1 MKIGIFGGA
10 FNPIHN
16 GHLLLAEQARE
27 QCELDEVW
35 FVPTRIPPHKT
46 ADNLSSG
53 PNRLE
58 MIRLATA
65 GMPAFKASSI
75 ELERNE
81 VSWTVDTLSR
91 FNEKRPDDELFFMIG
106 ADSLRDLLTWK
117 EPEKIV
123 GLATIIAVNRGPV
136 DDNFKESLEALSES
150 IRARIQLVSIPGIDI
165 SSTDIRERVRDGKSI
180 RFLVPRSIER
190 YLLEHGLFKE

>member
-106 ADSLRDLLTWK
+106 ADSLRDLPTWK

-123 GLATIIAVNRGPV
+123 GLATIIAVNRGLV

>member
-1 MKIGIFGGA
+1 MRIGIFGGA

-81 VSWTVDTLSR
+81 VSWTIDTLTR
-91 FNEKRPDDELFFMIG
+91 LKEKQPADELFFLIG
-106 ADSLRDLLTWK
+106 ADSLRDLPTWK
-117 EPEKIV
+117 EPENIAS
-123 GLATIIAVNRGPV
+123 LATIVAVNRGPIG
-136 DDNFKESLEALSES
+136 DDFYEALKSLPES
-150 IRARIQLVSIPGIDI
+150 IQSRIRLITIPGIDL
-165 SSTDIRERVRDGKSI
+165 SSTDIRQRVQARQSI
-180 RFLVPRSIER
+180 RFQVPRPIEQ
-190 YLLEHGLFKE
+190 YILEHGLFAE